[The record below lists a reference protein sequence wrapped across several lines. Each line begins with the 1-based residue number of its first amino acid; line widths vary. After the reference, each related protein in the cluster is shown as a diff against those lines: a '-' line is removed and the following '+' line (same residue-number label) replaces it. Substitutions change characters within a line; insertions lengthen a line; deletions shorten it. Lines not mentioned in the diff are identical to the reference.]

1 MSRTLTKHDDPGMV
15 EVRRE
20 DQMNINK
27 FSALNRKLQEIAAE
41 DETNKK
47 DLQDLQDAADEMLLA
62 DDDELVKCAPPPRPA
77 PPRRAV
83 SAAIPRRHGARC
95 LRPFPCRC

>member
-62 DDDELVKCAPPPRPA
+62 DDDELVKCAPPPCPA

-83 SAAIPRRHGARC
+83 SA
-95 LRPFPCRC
+95 PFPCRC

>member
-77 PPRRAV
+77 PPPPLP
-83 SAAIPRRHGARC
+83 IPCRHGARF

>member
-1 MSRTLTKHDDPGMV
+1 MV

-62 DDDELVKCAPPPRPA
+62 DDDELVKCAPPPRPLAAAAAAAHPA
-77 PPRRAV
+77 PPRRAR
-83 SAAIPRRHGARC
+83 S